1 MRSFS
6 TGKREGGDLLCS
18 VVSPRGD
25 WIYAI
30 GEDLVLY
37 CLSTTSGKLE
47 RTLNVSTGML
57 NVGKGMLNVGK
68 GTLNVA
74 KGR

>member
-1 MRSFS
+1 MCALKYCPAHRYRSQTVRSFS

-25 WIYAI
+25 WIYAV

-47 RTLNVSTGML
+47 RTLNVSARGDPD
-57 NVGKGMLNVGK
+57 
-68 GTLNVA
+68 
-74 KGR
+74 